1 MAEKVRRVRRKRRIR
16 SFPSFGSFP
25 FLRHGMSATRLAVI
39 VASIVLGFTL
49 GLICVSYGSKLY
61 NHWHEARLL
70 QRASAMLQQQD
81 YAGAIRSAQKAL
93 EIHHDSLPAFY
104 ILAEATEKENRIETV
119 AWRAEIARL
128 LPNNLDNQLN
138 LASAAL
144 RFGELDTA
152 RKALEHVSPS
162 DREKAAYHVVAGWLA
177 RAQGDEVGVQ
187 EHFAAAVKQDPG
199 NDLYQFN
206 LAVLQIKSAEKE
218 DSDKARTTLQRLTQV
233 PEFRAGALRALLNDA
248 VERNDVAAADSLAQE
263 LQMSPQV
270 TFADYL
276 LCLNFYRKLDE
287 KKFTALLEKV
297 KPVAARNA
305 SDLALLMDWMNNNGM
320 AAEVLKWTEKLSA
333 DLTTNPPASIAVA
346 EAFAEVKNW
355 SRLKRWTRGG
365 SWNESDYLRLA
376 YQAFAAHQSRQSGG
390 DAEFNSL
397 WRSAEKAADDEP
409 QRELNLARLATKWNL
424 LVEAEQ
430 LWLRVAKNAPM
441 RREALE
447 ALTRI
452 YRIND
457 DLPNLYRTMQRL
469 HESSPAEPGAAANYA
484 RLALLLDQNAAE
496 GHRVAKEAYDRA
508 PTDVNCAVT
517 YAFSLYGLGRTAEGL
532 EIIKKLP
539 SDQLHDP
546 HASVYVAV
554 LLLDENQ
561 VDAAKEYIETA
572 QRGPIFVEEKKLLD
586 EALAKLAS
594 PTSSPAASPGASKTA
609 APGPTISP
617 KQIPTPTPT
626 PKPTATEA
634 SGPRLPSP
642 TVPLPE
648 STAPP

>member
-16 SFPSFGSFP
+16 SFPGIGSFP
-25 FLRHGMSATRLAVI
+25 FLRHKVSPARLAVI
-39 VASIVLGFTL
+39 VSSIVLGFAL
-49 GLICVSYGSKLY
+49 GLIFLSYGSKVY
-61 NHWHEARLL
+61 KSWHEARLL
-70 QRASAMLQQQD
+70 QRASSMLQQQD
-81 YAGAIRSAQKAL
+81 YSGAIRSAEKAL
-93 EIHHDSLPAFY
+93 EIHRDSLAAFY
-104 ILAEATEKENRIETV
+104 ILAEATEKQNRIETV
-119 AWRAEIARL
+119 AWRAQIARL
-128 LPNNLDNQLN
+128 VPNRLDNQLN

-152 RKALEHVSPS
+152 RKALERVPPN

-177 RAQGDEVGVQ
+177 RAQGDEAGLL

-206 LAVLQIKSAEKE
+206 LAVLQIKSADPEKN
-218 DSDKARTTLQRLTQV
+218 DKARSTLQRLAKV
-233 PEFRAGALRALLNDA
+233 PQFRAGALRALLNDA
-248 VERNDVAAADSLAQE
+248 VERNDLAAADALAQE

-270 TFADYL
+270 TFTDYL

-287 KKFTALLEKV
+287 KKFAALLEKV
-297 KPVAARNA
+297 KPVATRNA
-305 SDLALLMDWMNNNGM
+305 SDLGLLMDWMNNNGM
-320 AAEVLKWTEKLSA
+320 AAEVLKWTEKLDA
-333 DLTTNPPASIAVA
+333 ERTTKPPASVAVA

-365 SWNESDYLRLA
+365 SWNESDYIRLA
-376 YQAFAAHQSRQSGG
+376 YQAFAARQSRQSGAE
-390 DAEFNSL
+390 AEFNSL
-397 WRSAEKAADDEP
+397 WRSAEKAANDEP
-409 QRELNLARLATKWNL
+409 PRELNLARLATKWNL

-430 LWLRVAKNAPM
+430 LWLRVAKNNPM
-441 RREALE
+441 RREALD
-447 ALTRI
+447 ALSRI
-452 YRIND
+452 YRTNN

-469 HESSPAEPGAAANYA
+469 HESSPAEPAAAANYA

-517 YAFSLYGLGRTAEGL
+517 YAFSLYGLGRTTEGL

-539 SDQLHDP
+539 NDQLHDP

-561 VDAAKEYIETA
+561 VDAAKEYIDTA

-586 EALAKLAS
+586 EALTKLATT
-594 PTSSPAASPGASKTA
+594 PSSPAASPTA
-609 APGPTISP
+609 VGPTSPASTRSP
-617 KQIPTPTPT
+617 KPTSTSTPT
-626 PKPTATEA
+626 PKPTATPV
-634 SGPRLPSP
+634 STPRPPSP

-648 STAPP
+648 STATP

>member
-1 MAEKVRRVRRKRRIR
+1 
-16 SFPSFGSFP
+16 
-25 FLRHGMSATRLAVI
+25 
-39 VASIVLGFTL
+39 
-49 GLICVSYGSKLY
+49 
-61 NHWHEARLL
+61 
-70 QRASAMLQQQD
+70 MLQQQD
-81 YAGAIRSAQKAL
+81 YSGAIRSAEKAL
-93 EIHHDSLPAFY
+93 EIHRDSLAAFY
-104 ILAEATEKENRIETV
+104 ILAEATEKQNRVETV
-119 AWRAEIARL
+119 AWRAQIARL
-128 LPNNLDNQLN
+128 VPNSLDSQLN

-152 RKALEHVSPS
+152 RKALERVPPN

-177 RAQGDEVGVQ
+177 RAQGDEAGLL
-187 EHFAAAVKQDPG
+187 EHFAAAVKQDPN

-206 LAVLQIKSAEKE
+206 LAVLQIKSADPEK
-218 DSDKARTTLQRLTQV
+218 SDKARSILQRLAKV
-233 PEFRAGALRALLNDA
+233 PQFRAGALRALLNDA
-248 VERNDVAAADSLAQE
+248 VERNDLAAADALAQD

-270 TFADYL
+270 TFGDYL

-287 KKFTALLEKV
+287 KKFAALLEKV
-297 KPVAARNA
+297 KPVATRNA
-305 SDLALLMDWMNNNGM
+305 SDLGLLMDWMNNNGM
-320 AAEVLKWTEKLSA
+320 AAEVLKWTEKLDA
-333 DLTTNPPASIAVA
+333 ERTTKPPASIAVA

-365 SWNESDYLRLA
+365 SWNESDYIRLA
-376 YQAFAAHQSRQSGG
+376 YQAFAARQSRQSGAE
-390 DAEFNSL
+390 AEFNSL
-397 WRSAEKAADDEP
+397 WRSAEKAANDEP

-430 LWLRVAKNAPM
+430 LWLRVAKNNPM
-441 RREALE
+441 RREALD
-447 ALTRI
+447 ALSRI
-452 YRIND
+452 YRTNN

-469 HESSPAEPGAAANYA
+469 HKSSPAEPAAAANYA

-508 PTDVNCAVT
+508 PTEVNCAVT

-532 EIIKKLP
+532 QIIKKLP

-561 VDAAKEYIETA
+561 VDAAKEYIGTA

-586 EALAKLAS
+586 EALTKLATT
-594 PTSSPAASPGASKTA
+594 PSSPAASPTA
-609 APGPTISP
+609 VGPTPPASTGSP
-617 KQIPTPTPT
+617 KPSPTSTRT
-626 PKPTATEA
+626 PKPTATPV
-634 SGPRLPSP
+634 STPPPPSP

-648 STAPP
+648 STATA

>member
-1 MAEKVRRVRRKRRIR
+1 VPN
-16 SFPSFGSFP
+16 S
-25 FLRHGMSATRLAVI
+25 L
-39 VASIVLGFTL
+39 
-49 GLICVSYGSKLY
+49 
-61 NHWHEARLL
+61 
-70 QRASAMLQQQD
+70 
-81 YAGAIRSAQKAL
+81 
-93 EIHHDSLPAFY
+93 DS
-104 ILAEATEKENRIETV
+104 
-119 AWRAEIARL
+119 
-128 LPNNLDNQLN
+128 QLN

-152 RKALEHVSPS
+152 RKALERVPPN

-177 RAQGDEVGVQ
+177 RAQGDEAGLL

-206 LAVLQIKSAEKE
+206 LAVLQIKSADPEK
-218 DSDKARTTLQRLTQV
+218 SDKARSTLQRLAKV
-233 PEFRAGALRALLNDA
+233 PQFRAGALRALLNDA
-248 VERNDVAAADSLAQE
+248 VERNDLAAADALAQE

-270 TFADYL
+270 TFGDYL

-287 KKFTALLEKV
+287 KKFAALLEKV
-297 KPVAARNA
+297 KPVATRNV
-305 SDLALLMDWMNNNGM
+305 SDLGLLMDWMNNNGM
-320 AAEVLKWTEKLSA
+320 AAEVLKWTEKLDA
-333 DLTTNPPASIAVA
+333 ERTTKPPASIAVA

-365 SWNESDYLRLA
+365 SWNESDYSRLA
-376 YQAFAAHQSRQSGG
+376 YQAFAARQSRQTGA

-397 WRSAEKAADDEP
+397 WRSAEKAANDEP

-430 LWLRVAKNAPM
+430 LWLRVAKNNPM
-441 RREALE
+441 RREALD
-447 ALTRI
+447 ALSRI
-452 YRIND
+452 YRTNN

-469 HESSPAEPGAAANYA
+469 HESSPAEPAAAANYA
-484 RLALLLDQNAAE
+484 RLALLLDQNTAE

-508 PTDVNCAVT
+508 PTEINCAVT

-539 SDQLHDP
+539 NDQLHDP

-586 EALAKLAS
+586 EALVKLATTPSSQAAS
-594 PTSSPAASPGASKTA
+594 PTAV
-609 APGPTISP
+609 GPTPPASTRSP
-617 KQIPTPTPT
+617 KPTPTSTPT
-626 PKPTATEA
+626 PKPTATPV
-634 SGPRLPSP
+634 STPRPPMP

-648 STAPP
+648 STATP